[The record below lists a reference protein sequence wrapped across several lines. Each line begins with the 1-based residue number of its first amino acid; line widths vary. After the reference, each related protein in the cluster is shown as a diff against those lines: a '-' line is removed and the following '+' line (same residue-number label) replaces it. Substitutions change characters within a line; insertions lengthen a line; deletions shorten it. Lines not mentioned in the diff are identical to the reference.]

1 MDHATLAAAMM
12 VAKARTTGAVSDWL
26 DEHVDPET
34 GYVIDDTLLI
44 EGAAADAKAT
54 GEAIAAAAA
63 AVEADIPAV
72 DATLANTG
80 ESADAKATGD
90 AIAAA
95 IAEIPNVDDTL
106 SVAGDAADAKATGDR
121 LTAAET
127 NLGDLAEVEGEST
140 ELAAKE
146 AESETLPEGFSVTP
160 GYLRNMTVSNPG
172 NLSGTGSEE
181 HNCFY
186 FQAEEDMDIWLD
198 MPFGLS
204 QQIAVFSGAPYGNA
218 ALVGSVYASN
228 TSEYP
233 LPTVQNP
240 LHVEA
245 EQYVAFSYFNSNTAL
260 ENITWT
266 LYTVADGDGFV
277 LP

>member
-1 MDHATLAAAMM
+1 MTLKLGSKGSE
-12 VAKARTTGAVSDWL
+12 VKQL
-26 DEHVDPET
+26 Q
-34 GYVIDDTLLI
+34 TLL
-44 EGAAADAKAT
+44 G
-54 GEAIAAAAA
+54 G
-63 AVEADIPAV
+63 
-72 DATLANTG
+72 
-80 ESADAKATGD
+80 
-90 AIAAA
+90 
-95 IAEIPNVDDTL
+95 
-106 SVAGDAADAKATGDR
+106 
-121 LTAAET
+121 
-127 NLGDLAEVEGEST
+127 LAEVEGEST

-172 NLSGTGSEE
+172 NLSGTVSEE

-186 FQAEEDMDIWLD
+186 FQAEEDMDVWVDL
-198 MPFGLS
+198 PFGLS

-228 TSEYP
+228 TPDYP

-260 ENITWT
+260 SNITWT
-266 LYTVADGDGFV
+266 LYTVADGDGYV
-277 LP
+277 LKSSLGLTDKMREQIQEMLAEVQALILENT